1 MQGKLSGAAWNLADP
16 CSTSFLPLM
25 EKLAERQL

>member
-1 MQGKLSGAAWNLADP
+1 MQGKLSGAAWNAADP
-16 CSTSFLPLM
+16 CSTSFLSLM